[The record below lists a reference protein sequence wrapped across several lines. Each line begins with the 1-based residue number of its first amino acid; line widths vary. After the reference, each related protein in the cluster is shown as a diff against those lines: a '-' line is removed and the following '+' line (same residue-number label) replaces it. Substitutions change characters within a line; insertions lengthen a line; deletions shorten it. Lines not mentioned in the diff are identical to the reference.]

1 MHFLG
6 LAGMLRRIPDYP
18 DAVAAWNAISAIGS
32 FITIF
37 SMFIFFYLITKCP
50 IKY

>member
-18 DAVAAWNAISAIGS
+18 DAVAGWNAISAIGS

-37 SMFIFFYLITKCP
+37 SMFIFFLFNNKISN
-50 IKY
+50 